1 MSAYAYPL
9 NMSCG
14 QTALNPRCLSALG
27 QQLWTPIYYP
37 PYWETELKTTALLR
51 RLLHTEADVLLMAGS
66 ATYGE
71 EAALLSLLEPGQ
83 KVLTANTGVYGQVL
97 TDLARIVGAVPVE
110 MAVPEG
116 QAINPEE
123 IRTRLAADPEIAM
136 VAVVYCD
143 TSTGIMSPVA
153 EIGRVLREFPSV
165 LFVVDAVS
173 ALAAVEVLVDEWG
186 IDTCCTSPQ
195 KCLNAPQGLAIVSVS
210 DRAWSTIAARRTP
223 INSLCLDLT
232 VWRDYH
238 RGVKETYESGGLQD
252 ISLVTSKAV
261 HGPSPSYVLVAGLA
275 ASLEALFEEGLEH
288 SYRRHELAGR
298 AVRSAARALGLGVR
312 AREQDAAPMSTAII
326 YPPGLSWA
334 DLARTML
341 EEHGIALAA
350 GYRIGTMGMAA
361 DPRWVLPTIAALE
374 ATLHSLGY
382 DVPVGAGLAAARAI
396 YGQAGI

>member
-1 MSAYAYPL
+1 MHTQ
-9 NMSCG
+9 ND
-14 QTALNPRCLSALG
+14 
-27 QQLWTPIYYP
+27 I
-37 PYWETELKTTALLR
+37 LLI
-51 RLLHTEADVLLMAGS
+51 AGS

-71 EAALLSLLEPGQ
+71 EAALLSLLEAGQ

-97 TDLARIVGAVPVE
+97 TDLARIVGAAPVE
-110 MAVPEG
+110 IAVPEG
-116 QAINPEE
+116 QAVDPEE
-123 IRTRLAADPEIAM
+123 IAARLAADPEIAM
-136 VAVVYCD
+136 VAVAYCD
-143 TSTGIMSPVA
+143 TSTGIMNPVA
-153 EIGRVLREFPSV
+153 EIGTVMRDYPQV

-173 ALAAVEVLVDEWG
+173 ALAAVEVRVDEWG
-186 IDTCCTSPQ
+186 IDACCTSPQ

-210 DRAWSTIAARRTP
+210 DRAWRAIATRRTP
-223 INSLCLDLT
+223 IRSLCLDLT

-252 ISLVTSKAV
+252 ISLVTPKAV

-275 ASLEALFEEGLEH
+275 ASLEALFEEGPEH
-288 SYRRHELAGR
+288 SFRRHELAGR

-326 YPPGLSWA
+326 YPQGLGWA

-341 EEHGIALAA
+341 EKHGIAMAA

-374 ATLHSLGY
+374 ATLRSLGY
-382 DVPVGAGLAAARAI
+382 DVPVGAGVAAARTV